1 MAKKFNN
8 VLGGISLSVLLVVS
22 LFAVMNIALPSAE
35 AQPSGGGGTSSDIVG
50 AIPESCTIRRN
61 FTAGGTTFNKG
72 DTVGPLGS
80 ANTHPQEDWAIIC
93 LLNTIYYV
101 TDWIFYILMLAVM
114 IFILIGG
121 FMFLFASGDTA
132 KVAKA
137 GKLIAFSI
145 VGLLVGLLARVL
157 PSIVKYVSGIGA

>member
-8 VLGGISLSVLLVVS
+8 VLGGISLSVLLVIS

-35 AQPSGGGGTSSDIVG
+35 AQAPPHTGSDIVG

-61 FTAGGTTFNKG
+61 FAAGGTTFNKG

-80 ANTHPQEDWAIIC
+80 SNTHPQEDWAIIC

-114 IFILIGG
+114 VFILIGG
-121 FMFLFASGDTA
+121 FMFLFASGDAT

-137 GKLIAFSI
+137 GKMIAFSI